1 MDGFCQLY
9 FVDFNQCCFIIDKN
23 TLEVTSKFLICRF
36 NASAQRCEP
45 VALHHTS
52 NNIYK
57 SILSNL
63 NMQKYKDKSKK
74 NSFVPGGF
82 QQPTEVTRVPLPRDK
97 QVLGILEQRLGA
109 NHMLIKCFD
118 GKSRNCRVP
127 GRLKRK
133 LWLREGDV
141 VLVEPWELG
150 GDERGDLLLKYSLA
164 QVEWLRKKGFLK
176 TQGEL

>member
-1 MDGFCQLY
+1 
-9 FVDFNQCCFIIDKN
+9 
-23 TLEVTSKFLICRF
+23 
-36 NASAQRCEP
+36 
-45 VALHHTS
+45 
-52 NNIYK
+52 
-57 SILSNL
+57 
-63 NMQKYKDKSKK
+63 
-74 NSFVPGGF
+74 
-82 QQPTEVTRVPLPRDK
+82 
-97 QVLGILEQRLGA
+97 
-109 NHMLIKCFD
+109 MLIKCFD

-150 GDERGDLLLKYSLA
+150 GDERGDILLKYSLA